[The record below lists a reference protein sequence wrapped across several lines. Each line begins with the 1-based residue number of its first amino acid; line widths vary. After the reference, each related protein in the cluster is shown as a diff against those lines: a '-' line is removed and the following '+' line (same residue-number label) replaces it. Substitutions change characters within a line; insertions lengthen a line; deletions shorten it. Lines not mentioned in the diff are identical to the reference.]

1 MPDLPNGRNSGPNMI
16 MTANNDILTCGGS
29 YRKKCYR
36 YDKKIQDWIPHSD
49 LKQWRRYAA
58 SITMPNAVY
67 LFGGQFEN
75 TYEYMVNDGN
85 VWQEGKTTIPGG
97 FYEGCVVKLNN
108 NELALVGG
116 RGTESRI
123 MKFNTATKVFT
134 ENWGRLKQPRHSHAC
149 VTLGNNILV
158 VGGFGASSGSEL
170 INIEDGTQSETD
182 VGDLNSKRFD
192 FGLVSLGGNTTKI
205 LAIGGHGRSTYHDS
219 VEEYDENTGQWKN
232 VNMKLSEKKND
243 FGYLAVPS
251 SAVCPM
257 EEVMCESGEF
267 RCSHGKKCI
276 RNSWKC
282 DGDNDCG
289 DNSDERNCPGTTSE
303 AIVIT
308 GGSRSNEISLGLDFL
323 NTSEILNGPEGCT
336 MPDLPEGRNR
346 GHNMIMTANNDIL
359 TCGGG
364 IIPYKQKCYRYD
376 KTSRTWNPHSDLKQE
391 RYSAASI
398 TMPNAVYVFGGRK
411 SYNTYEYLENDENVW
426 QEGKTSI
433 PGGFNQGCVVK
444 LNNNELALVGGA
456 GTESRIMKF
465 NTATKVFTENWG
477 RLKQPRRDHSCV
489 TLGNSILVVGGFSGG
504 YLASSELINIEDGRQ
519 SETDVGD
526 LNSERD
532 AFGLVSLGGNKKKNF
547 SDWW

>member
-1 MPDLPNGRNSGPNMI
+1 
-16 MTANNDILTCGGS
+16 
-29 YRKKCYR
+29 
-36 YDKKIQDWIPHSD
+36 
-49 LKQWRRYAA
+49 
-58 SITMPNAVY
+58 
-67 LFGGQFEN
+67 
-75 TYEYMVNDGN
+75 
-85 VWQEGKTTIPGG
+85 
-97 FYEGCVVKLNN
+97 
-108 NELALVGG
+108 
-116 RGTESRI
+116 
-123 MKFNTATKVFT
+123 
-134 ENWGRLKQPRHSHAC
+134 
-149 VTLGNNILV
+149 
-158 VGGFGASSGSEL
+158 
-170 INIEDGTQSETD
+170 
-182 VGDLNSKRFD
+182 
-192 FGLVSLGGNTTKI
+192 
-205 LAIGGHGRSTYHDS
+205 
-219 VEEYDENTGQWKN
+219 
-232 VNMKLSEKKND
+232 
-243 FGYLAVPS
+243 
-251 SAVCPM
+251 
-257 EEVMCESGEF
+257 
-267 RCSHGKKCI
+267 
-276 RNSWKC
+276 
-282 DGDNDCG
+282 
-289 DNSDERNCPGTTSE
+289 
-303 AIVIT
+303 
-308 GGSRSNEISLGLDFL
+308 
-323 NTSEILNGPEGCT
+323 

-391 RYSAASI
+391 RYDAASI

-526 LNSERD
+526 LNSKRHNL
-532 AFGLVSLGGNKKKNF
+532 GLVSLGGSTTKILAIGGDGTVQKVVAGITIQKNIPTEKMIF
-547 SDWW
+547 GLIPSGTGNDWAKSKNIPRNYIMICFIPKD